1 MTTNKQT
8 LENIEG
14 LLRDIALRMGITPG
28 DASAPEI
35 NPNDPLSE
43 VVPYNH
49 ESPDVSAYHH
59 LEVVQRLQ
67 RMGEPRTIRNLLRE
81 YMRDSVCAPL
91 YTIKSPTTGALFA
104 IYRLKVCSMTS
115 PSGVEHDNVLTTPHF
130 SVVFGTGF
138 PKLIGWTIKGEYKVL
153 DAFEDCGHKYLIT
166 EVI

>member
-8 LENIEG
+8 LENIENT
-14 LLRDIALRMGITPG
+14 LNAIASHMGITPG
-28 DASAPEI
+28 DAIAPETT
-35 NPNDPLSE
+35 PADPLSE
-43 VVPYNH
+43 VVPYDH

-67 RMGEPRTIRNLLRE
+67 RMDEPRTIRNLLRE
-81 YMRDSVCAPL
+81 YMRDSVCAQL

-115 PSGVEHDNVLTTPHF
+115 PSGVEHNHVYTTPHF
-130 SVVFGTGF
+130 SVVCGAGF
-138 PKLIGWTIKGEYKVL
+138 PRLVGWTIKGEYKVL
-153 DAFEDCGHKYLIT
+153 DAFEDRGHKYLIT

>member
-8 LENIEG
+8 LENIAST
-14 LLRDIALRMGITPG
+14 LNAIASHMGVTPG
-28 DASAPEI
+28 GASAPEAT
-35 NPNDPLSE
+35 PNDPLSE

-67 RMGEPRTIRNLLRE
+67 RMDEPRTIRNLLRE
-81 YMRDSVCAPL
+81 YMRCSEYAQL
-91 YTIKSPTTGALFA
+91 YTIKSPTTGTLFA
-104 IYRLKVCSMTS
+104 IYRLKVCSVTS
-115 PSGVEHDNVLTTPHF
+115 PNGIEHNHVYTTPHF
-130 SVVFGTGF
+130 SVTYGEGF

-166 EVI
+166 ELI

>member
-1 MTTNKQT
+1 MTDSVT
-8 LENIEG
+8 LYS
-14 LLRDIALRMGITPG
+14 LLSRVEALEKALLDPPG
-28 DASAPEI
+28 EWAPGFD
-35 NPNDPLSE
+35 PADPLSE

-49 ESPDVSAYHH
+49 KSPNVSSYHH

-67 RMGEPRTIRNLLRE
+67 RMGEPRTLRNLLRE
-81 YMRDSVCAPL
+81 YMRDSVCAQL

-115 PSGVEHDNVLTTPHF
+115 PSGIEHNHVYTTPHF
-130 SVVFGTGF
+130 SVTYGEGF

-166 EVI
+166 ELI